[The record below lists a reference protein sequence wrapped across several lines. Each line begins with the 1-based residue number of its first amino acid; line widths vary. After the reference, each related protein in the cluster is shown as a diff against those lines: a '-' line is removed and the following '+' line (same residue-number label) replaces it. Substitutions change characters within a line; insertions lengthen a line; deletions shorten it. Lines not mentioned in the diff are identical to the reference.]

1 MSDRN
6 NISDRFN
13 ADARTVNEMLLPY
26 NREKA
31 VEYADTWALGRNP
44 AFYDY
49 SNLGGDCTNFISQC
63 IYAGCGIMNYTRDL
77 GWYYNNAND
86 KAPAWTGVPYLY
98 NFLTRK
104 TGGPG
109 PIGREIHVSDAEPG
123 DIIQLSFRETSG
135 FSHSLII
142 VKCGQP
148 PSISNIFINTHS
160 YDRKDYGL
168 SNYFWTRIRFI
179 KVIGTRT

>member
-1 MSDRN
+1 MAN
-6 NISDRFN
+6 LI
-13 ADARTVNEMLLPY
+13 PY

-31 VEYADTWALGRNP
+31 IEYANTWAYGRNP
-44 AFYDY
+44 AYYDY

-63 IYAGCGIMNYTRDL
+63 LYAGGGIMNYAKDL

-98 NFLTRK
+98 NFLTRN

-109 PIGREIHVSDAEPG
+109 PIGQETDISDIEAG
-123 DIIQLSFRETSG
+123 DIIQLAFQENVR

-142 VKCGQP
+142 VECSHP
-148 PSISNIFINTHS
+148 ADIDNIYINTHS
-160 YDRKDYGL
+160 YDRKHYPL
-168 SNYFWTRIRFI
+168 SGYFWTRIRFI
-179 KVIGTRT
+179 KILGISI